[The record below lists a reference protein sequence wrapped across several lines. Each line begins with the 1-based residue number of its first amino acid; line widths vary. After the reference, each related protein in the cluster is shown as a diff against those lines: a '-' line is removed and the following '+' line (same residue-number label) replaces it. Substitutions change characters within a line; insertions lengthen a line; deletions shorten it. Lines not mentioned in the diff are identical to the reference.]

1 MDAQGGAGRR
11 ATMAPMRPLIVM
23 VLALALAACGDAAP
37 APPTPLPVPTLP
49 AVGEIMAGA
58 TPGPVRVVGYLF
70 VTPDG
75 AAMVDGLRLVGPGAP
90 ASLDEGGIWLG
101 ATPPLPP
108 EPVLTKAGG
117 VSYVVAEAEGRLEG
131 PGRYG
136 PGGRYS
142 YTLAEPVVRPRSARD
157 LTIALLLANS
167 GLYEGQ
173 PVRVSGQLLA
183 SAGSALLIER
193 IGPGGVPDDQALQ
206 VKLARTP
213 DKTTLAG
220 LTQGG
225 EGRVSYGPAQVIG
238 IWRAGRLYP
247 LAVIPG

>member
-1 MDAQGGAGRR
+1 
-11 ATMAPMRPLIVM
+11 MAPMRLLIVM
-23 VLALALAACGDAAP
+23 AFALALASCGGADP
-37 APPTPLPVPTLP
+37 PPPTPPPAPTLP
-49 AVGEIMAGA
+49 AVGEILAGA
-58 TPGPVRVVGYLF
+58 TPGPIRAVGYLI

-90 ASLDEGGIWLG
+90 APLDEGGIWLG

-108 EPVLTKAGG
+108 EPTLTTGGG
-117 VSYVVAEAEGRLEG
+117 VAYVVAEVDGRLEG
-131 PGRYG
+131 PGQYG
-136 PGGRYS
+136 PGGRYAYS
-142 YTLAEPVVRPRSARD
+142 LAEPVVRPRSARD

-183 SAGSALLIER
+183 TAGSALLIER

-206 VKLARTP
+206 VKLARAP
-213 DKTTLAG
+213 DKATLAG

-225 EGRVSYGPAQVIG
+225 EGRVSYGPAEVIG